1 MVLGYKIIM
10 TPKELP
16 FLFTT
21 IKDKIFDHLSKH
33 PEIKDGVVLWEDF
46 PNEAKSTIYAYLQ
59 EWKIKQKQDA
69 KITEYIR
76 DIYIMIRVLKF
87 KSYIEKQWSAKEQ
100 RSFERIGLLLER
112 YKELW
117 EDLDPSYVK
126 PVVVPKPKVQR
137 KKRTKKKLLRLNF
150 NGD

>member
-1 MVLGYKIIM
+1 MV
-10 TPKELP
+10 PKELP

-21 IKDKIFDHLSKH
+21 KKDKIFNHLSNH
-33 PEIKDGVVLWEDF
+33 PEIKDGIVLWEAF
-46 PNEAKSTIYAYLQ
+46 PDEKKSTIYAYLQ
-59 EWKIKQKQDA
+59 EWKTKEKQDA
-69 KITEYIR
+69 RITEYIR

-100 RSFERIGLLLER
+100 RSFERIAVLLER

-126 PVVVPKPKVQR
+126 PVVAPKPKIKR
-137 KKRTKKKLLRLNF
+137 KKRTKKKLLRLKF
-150 NGD
+150 DGD